1 MAEAAA
7 FVRQR
12 NRNLVNPQYPA
23 PKDDP
28 LVQAVIG
35 RITGASFAADATT
48 LAAVDAVDE
57 VYQAEVAGHA
67 GTELLDRADAAVYAA
82 QGQVIELVLGLVTQ
96 LFEAGGASAVTE
108 RFRLD
113 RHWRNARTLASHN
126 PVIYCDRI
134 VGDYVL
140 NGTSPSGAYVR
151 SWERNHGM

>member
-1 MAEAAA
+1 
-7 FVRQR
+7 
-12 NRNLVNPQYPA
+12 
-23 PKDDP
+23 
-28 LVQAVIG
+28 
-35 RITGASFAADATT
+35 
-48 LAAVDAVDE
+48 
-57 VYQAEVAGHA
+57 
-67 GTELLDRADAAVYAA
+67 
-82 QGQVIELVLGLVTQ
+82 VLGLVTQ

-126 PVIYCDRI
+126 PVIYRDRI